1 MPLKTVRKFV
11 FSCKGEQ
18 QLSASLRFANQ
29 IAGVVKLFSL
39 AVGVGAPAA
48 SFCTLR
54 GMDVSSMQ
62 VGTRRPHPLRNKHRP
77 RAFP

>member
-18 QLSASLRFANQ
+18 QLSASLRFASE
-29 IAGVVKLFSL
+29 IAGVLKLFSL

-48 SFCTLR
+48 SFLYVVQPFR
-54 GMDVSSMQ
+54 VSSLHAEDTLK
-62 VGTRRPHPLRNKHRP
+62 G
-77 RAFP
+77 

>member
-1 MPLKTVRKFV
+1 MPVKTVRKFV

-29 IAGVVKLFSL
+29 IAGVLKLFSL

-48 SFCTLR
+48 SFLYVVQPFGVFSWYPKT
-54 GMDVSSMQ
+54 
-62 VGTRRPHPLRNKHRP
+62 P
-77 RAFP
+77 

>member
-1 MPLKTVRKFV
+1 VRKFV

-18 QLSASLRFANQ
+18 QLSASLRFASE

-48 SFCTLR
+48 FFVR
-54 GMDVSSMQ
+54 
-62 VGTRRPHPLRNKHRP
+62 
-77 RAFP
+77 

>member
-48 SFCTLR
+48 FFVR
-54 GMDVSSMQ
+54 
-62 VGTRRPHPLRNKHRP
+62 
-77 RAFP
+77 

>member
-1 MPLKTVRKFV
+1 MPVKTVRKFV

-29 IAGVVKLFSL
+29 IAGVLKLFSL

-48 SFCTLR
+48 SFLYIKGHGRLVHASGDET
-54 GMDVSSMQ
+54 S
-62 VGTRRPHPLRNKHRP
+62 PPLKE
-77 RAFP
+77 

>member
-1 MPLKTVRKFV
+1 
-11 FSCKGEQ
+11 
-18 QLSASLRFANQ
+18 
-29 IAGVVKLFSL
+29 VVKLFSL